1 MFSIHFQRCCRG
13 EIALPS
19 RAFSDGDHLPYSRN
33 LNAWFR
39 GDVLRRNWMLVTLT
53 VRRVTKNCIFY
64 RVTLLFNFLRTFSG
78 LSSRIPKPCYQSNLY
93 SRSEGSLGAN
103 IAIFLSRLNLFS
115 KANWFVE
122 CLVMKENSF
131 AFWWRN
137 ENEARKKLV
146 SQLSKLKRKT
156 ELDEN

>member
-1 MFSIHFQRCCRG
+1 
-13 EIALPS
+13 
-19 RAFSDGDHLPYSRN
+19 
-33 LNAWFR
+33 
-39 GDVLRRNWMLVTLT
+39 MLVTLT

-78 LSSRIPKPCYQSNLY
+78 LSSRFPKPCYQSNLY

-122 CLVMKENSF
+122 CLVTKENSF
-131 AFWWRN
+131 AFW
-137 ENEARKKLV
+137 
-146 SQLSKLKRKT
+146 
-156 ELDEN
+156 